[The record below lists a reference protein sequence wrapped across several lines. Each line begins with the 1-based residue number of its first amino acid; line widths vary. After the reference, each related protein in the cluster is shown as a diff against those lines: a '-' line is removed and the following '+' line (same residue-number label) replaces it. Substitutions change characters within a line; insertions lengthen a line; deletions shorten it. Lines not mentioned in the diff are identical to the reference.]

1 MYVLDLSLSNK
12 LLYDG
17 CVIEE
22 LPGKKNLLT
31 PPIEASY
38 IICNNLQKILD
49 SILEKNEI
57 SLTGG
62 MAIWAY
68 LLVFHMV
75 VHRFKKVYY
84 DDAKGMLPLLIAAH
98 G

>member
-49 SILEKNEI
+49 SILEK
-57 SLTGG
+57 
-62 MAIWAY
+62 M
-68 LLVFHMV
+68 
-75 VHRFKKVYY
+75 
-84 DDAKGMLPLLIAAH
+84 
-98 G
+98 